1 MRIERFE
8 DIQAWQEARKLTAQI
23 YKLTRVEPFSRDFGL
38 KDQIQRAAVSV
49 MENIAEGFGRKSNQ
63 DFLRFLGIAYSSVL
77 EVQSHLYV
85 ALDLG
90 YIDRKQFEATYN
102 MAAST
107 MRLIGGFI
115 NCLQNQVTEEPRT
128 KEPPR

>member
-49 MENIAEGFGRKSNQ
+49 MGNIAEGFGRKSNQ

-115 NCLQNQVTEEPRT
+115 NYLQNQVTGELRT